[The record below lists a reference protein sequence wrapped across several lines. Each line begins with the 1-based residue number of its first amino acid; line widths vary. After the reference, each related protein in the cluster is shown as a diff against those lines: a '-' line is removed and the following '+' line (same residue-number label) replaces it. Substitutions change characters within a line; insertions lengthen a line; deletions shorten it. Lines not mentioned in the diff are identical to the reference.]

1 MIDHTSSWEQND
13 HVTHSLGVR
22 KMQEINEHMPS
33 IVLPLSFV
41 SVPSTE
47 DGFVSLRQQSGL
59 SGEDETQAQTSEN
72 WRSKA
77 IRRKLSKLKELVL
90 FVGGLPKNLDKS
102 DYIKRLSL
110 FTSKRED
117 ACIGP
122 IFPDQGCVFISFTSG
137 MAAAAMLRSLHERKI
152 FGRMLNLIF
161 LPFISVPTG
170 SPTYDPLLVF
180 INSKSGGGQG
190 KQVYDMMKGHLNK
203 NQVFLLEMGGP
214 MPGLYAFR
222 KLPRFRILVCGGDGT
237 AGWVLSALEQLH
249 RHLACKTPPI
259 AVLPLGTGNDLARVL
274 GFGSGWS
281 GESMTAVL
289 GQVQES
295 QPVTMDRWTILFDTS
310 PEAHP
315 THNSKQPADS
325 SSVKSQKNTNK
336 ILEDSNHN
344 HQQSSS
350 VKQHNGMVNG
360 HKPLQRTCKGDP
372 RRSRVNII
380 MGIGDNVEWKTADKF
395 LSPTEEEPENLNTSN
410 NRLPNGDSNDSETM
424 PHSTVSLPHGTNKVP
439 HEPDLVP
446 ETNQE
451 IEQGVIQNQDSG
463 ADSESVPRDLTTVPL
478 RTDSKR
484 ETNADRIDNQEI
496 QVQTNTAQTIS
507 DTDSVTHG
515 TTRLSQESGIN
526 QEVQKENDSLISNG
540 SNSSHNDIENETFS
554 DDTKEENMKS
564 DELIKFDDIA
574 HHSQELEDAFTTDL
588 TTEEYKFEAST
599 QCNDE
604 THEKSENNNVEN
616 RISQEDESFTP
627 DNTDAQA
634 KKTDCNAK
642 ANQRKSA
649 HRKLQILSS
658 SDILDNDDTMSFGPL
673 RQLSQISKCES
684 IESMDELEH
693 GENPDSPTAIS
704 DELTKQR
711 QQKHE
716 QDLVEILR
724 SELPD
729 IVNDKQKLMTL
740 LASDNADSQLDK
752 IIKTSGLEN
761 GDNLIVKPSTSTL
774 HVAPLSMENDTF
786 VANDIV
792 DTSATASR
800 CNLDRRYSDDPRQRA
815 VTTFEDTG
823 RNRGYKKKMSLP
835 LITDNNKIYKT
846 PHNGLLEIEEE
857 EETPHP
863 IPSGPKVVTMN
874 NYLGIGIDAEVTLAF
889 HIAREENPEKF
900 SSRLHNKAIYL
911 KAGLKKLATRSTSLH
926 NIVDLEVDG
935 QKIPLSS
942 SIKGLIFCNISSWG
956 GGGNAWGSS
965 VSRRFQNPSMSDGLL
980 EVVGV
985 GGVAHMSQ
993 MYSGIRNGFRIAQGE
1008 YIRLH
1013 LKSKIAVQ
1021 VDGEPWLQPPGQ
1033 IIITVSALQVMM
1045 LKRQKKKTR

>member
-1 MIDHTSSWEQND
+1 MQEVSEHTSGI
-13 HVTHSLGVR
+13 L
-22 KMQEINEHMPS
+22 
-33 IVLPLSFV
+33 LPLSFV
-41 SVPSTE
+41 SVPSAE

-59 SGEDETQAQTSEN
+59 IGEDETPAQTSEN

-110 FTSKRED
+110 FSSKRED

-137 MAAAAMLRSLHERKI
+137 MAAAAMVRSLHERKI

-170 SPTYDPLLVF
+170 SPTFDPLLVF

-190 KQVYDMMKGHLNK
+190 KQVYDMMKGQLNK

-249 RHLACKTPPI
+249 RHLTCKTPPI

-289 GQVQES
+289 GQVQEAN
-295 QPVTMDRWTILFDTS
+295 PVRMDRWTILFDTQ
-310 PEAHP
+310 PEP
-315 THNSKQPADS
+315 PSTTS
-325 SSVKSQKNTNK
+325 STKHQKNSNK
-336 ILEDSNHN
+336 PTEDHAHN
-344 HQQSSS
+344 NNLQNQQTG
-350 VKQHNGMVNG
+350 KQQNGLVNG
-360 HKPLQRTCKGDP
+360 HKPLQRTCKADP

-380 MGIGDNVEWKTADKF
+380 MGLGDHVEWKTADKF

-410 NRLPNGDSNDSETM
+410 NLNSQLVNGDNHGIKPMPPDTDSMPLESDIAPKTHQGVENEIAQKQNNGDSKSEQSDTTSVPHDTIVVPEEREVAQDSDKEIKMESSELQTVSETETIM
-424 PHSTVSLPHGTNKVP
+424 SDNSSLPPKNDLFSEANKEIKSELNSHHGSNGTESSLSDTDAMPQMTNSMP
-439 HEPDLVP
+439 PMQ
-446 ETNQE
+446 NQE
-451 IEQGVIQNQDSG
+451 EN
-463 ADSESVPRDLTTVPL
+463 
-478 RTDSKR
+478 KR
-484 ETNADRIDNQEI
+484 ETNN
-496 QVQTNTAQTIS
+496 S
-507 DTDSVTHG
+507 DD
-515 TTRLSQESGIN
+515 
-526 QEVQKENDSLISNG
+526 NDSEGL
-540 SNSSHNDIENETFS
+540 EERFTS
-554 DDTKEENMKS
+554 DLSLEE
-564 DELIKFDDIA
+564 F
-574 HHSQELEDAFTTDL
+574 
-588 TTEEYKFEAST
+588 KFEAST
-599 QCNDE
+599 DDKVNTVENKE
-604 THEKSENNNVEN
+604 TMSENSPVTKKKN
-616 RISQEDESFTP
+616 ESSVK
-627 DNTDAQA
+627 DS
-634 KKTDCNAK
+634 
-642 ANQRKSA
+642 QRKSA

-658 SDILDNDDTMSFGPL
+658 SDILEDNDTMPFGPL
-673 RQLSQISKCES
+673 RQLSHISRCDS
-684 IESMDELEH
+684 IESMGDLE
-693 GENPDSPTAIS
+693 ECDNPDSMSAIP
-704 DELTKQR
+704 DEYIAKQ
-711 QQKHE
+711 KAE
-716 QDLVEILR
+716 EDLVEILR

-740 LASDNADSQLDK
+740 LTSDNADSELDK
-752 IIKTSGLEN
+752 MIKTSQLEDDEIEQSALTEN
-761 GDNLIVKPSTSTL
+761 VMPLLEGDASNIGNDLVNTST
-774 HVAPLSMENDTF
+774 T
-786 VANDIV
+786 ANLYN
-792 DTSATASR
+792 
-800 CNLDRRYSDDPRQRA
+800 CDRRYSDDPRQRA
-815 VTTFEDTG
+815 VTSLEDTG

-835 LITDNNKIYKT
+835 LITENNLFYKT
-846 PHNGLLEIEEE
+846 SNDGLTEIEEE
-857 EETPHP
+857 ETPVSA
-863 IPSGPKVVTMN
+863 PSGPKVVTMN
-874 NYLGIGIDAEVTLAF
+874 NYLGIGIDAEVSLAF

-900 SSRLHNKAIYL
+900 SSRLHNKAVYL
-911 KAGLKKLATRSTSLH
+911 KAGLKKLATRSTSL
-926 NIVDLEVDG
+926 NNVVDLEVDG
-935 QKIPLSS
+935 QKLPLSS

-965 VSRRFQNPSMSDGLL
+965 VSRRFKNPSMGDGLL

-1013 LKSKIAVQ
+1013 LKSELAVQ